1 MTPTTSGF
9 IRWSGLAA
17 LVGGALWMVVFVAH
31 AWGAGSGPAEGPP
44 LVSFRGL
51 GLPGLLALLLIGLGF
66 VGLDRPSWRGDGGGY
81 GRLGRVGF
89 DLVGLAVFVVFVSS
103 SSRNIG
109 LIGAFLLIAGSLMV
123 GVAALRT
130 GLLPR
135 WGAAALVVGSL
146 AFLLFDTEGLRAW
159 FGVPYGAAWV
169 AVGYLMWTGG
179 DRTARQ
185 PARVR

>member
-1 MTPTTSGF
+1 MTVSGF
-9 IRWSGLAA
+9 IRWSGLAS
-17 LVGGALWMVVFVAH
+17 LVGGALWVVVFSAH
-31 AWGAGSGPAEGPP
+31 AWGASPGPAEGPP
-44 LVSFRGL
+44 PVSFRGL
-51 GLPGLLALLLIGLGF
+51 GLPGWLALLLIASGF

-81 GRLGRVGF
+81 GRLGRIGF
-89 DLVGLAVFVVFVSS
+89 DLAGLGVFVVFVSS
-103 SSRNIG
+103 SSKNIG